1 MDLISSNLQATNT
14 KFNSILSGLE
24 STKAD
29 ALANLETAA
38 STATSAI
45 SSQLESVT
53 GDLRSLVPEGFSV
66 PNVNLQGQLQSLSGL
81 VDPLQSANLLASI
94 TADFGDALSTS
105 GFSLDTLVS
114 DAASA
119 FGLGDSLSGTIPNFE
134 LSPLGDII
142 QKASEIKV
150 PTIDPVI
157 EEASTFTENSDFAAA
172 KTAATNAVITTSKT
186 LPTADAGVLRVSEK
200 SKKVTQVQNGVAIT
214 KEVTTASQA
223 VETTVTGGTS
233 TTTRAETVSRKNIS
247 DKGFAH
253 QVGTA
258 RERFTYDELGSTG
271 SGVSVVLSKQP
282 VKIKSVTGF
291 TQEKE
296 QIGAYS
302 SGNPILRSR
311 FRIAVR
317 RSGRPVLKSRFRIVA
332 EGTNIMSGERYKY
345 NSDTW
350 SLDGT
355 ELIIEEKYREYNRE
369 TRASGIKTHTIVV
382 SYRYNK
388 TYDPIYAKLEEA

>member
-134 LSPLGDII
+134 LSPLGDVI
-142 QKASEIKV
+142 QKANAVKMAS
-150 PTIDPVI
+150 IDPVV

-247 DKGFAH
+247 DKGFTH

-258 RERFTYDELGSTG
+258 REKFTYDELGSTG

-311 FRIAVR
+311 F
-317 RSGRPVLKSRFRIVA
+317 KIVP
-332 EGTNIMSGERYKY
+332 EGAPTVYRGKY
-345 NSDTW
+345 RNYNFDTW